1 MTAQPNGGTSRDFM
15 IGGRLLTA
23 GGEQSS
29 PDLPAMPGAEMPG
42 GDTAGGPTAGGA
54 AAGAEVDLWHHGD
67 EDLDPDAPGQL
78 DLAVNVRLPQPPDWL
93 RAQLDAAVGGLGA
106 YPRPDAAVAAVARRH
121 GRDADEVLLTNGA
134 AEAFTLIARALRPR
148 HAVCVHPSFTA
159 PEAAL
164 RDAGHEVRRV
174 VLEPPF
180 TLAAE
185 DIPDDADLVV
195 LGNPTNPTGRPHP
208 VSVLEQL
215 ARPGRVLVVDE
226 AFADAIPGEPASL
239 SARRDL
245 PGVLVV
251 RSLTKAWG
259 LAGLRVGYVLGE
271 PALLAALRQA
281 QPPWP
286 VNSLALTALE
296 SCSQPEA
303 VAWVGRQAA
312 TAASWRQALAAALD
326 ELPGVEV
333 SAGGQAPFLL
343 VRVADATA
351 VRQRL
356 RDLGIAVR
364 RGDTFPGLGDQWLR
378 IAVVGIEHHAR
389 IVDAIARS
397 TGSGAARSR
406 GASRGER
413 PGSMA
418 PPTIGVTKVTS
429 VAVSAARGET
439 ATTKTTSITT
449 ITATAGH
456 RPTSPTGTRPA
467 AEANPTEA
475 RESAGTWA
483 ETGQP
488 AGTGDEA
495 GQPAGTRAETGQPAR
510 TLAKAGEPAGTG
522 VGDVTLI
529 GAGPGGA
536 DLITVRGWRALQAAD
551 VVVADR
557 LADPRLTGELRP
569 GVVLI
574 GAGKSPGA
582 HQLSQDEINEVLI
595 EHARAGR
602 RVARLK
608 GGDPFVFGRGG
619 EEAAACAAAG
629 IPCSVI
635 PGLSSATAGPA
646 LAGIPLTHREVSQS
660 FSVVSGH
667 LPPDHPASRVDW
679 AALAAG
685 TDTLV
690 LLMAVRNL
698 PAIAAH
704 LLGLGRP
711 TATLAACIE
720 SAGTPGQRV
729 RYSTLAG
736 LARPAPGEA
745 PLTNPAIIVIG
756 PTARAVGASH
766 S

>member
-1 MTAQPNGGTSRDFM
+1 
-15 IGGRLLTA
+15 
-23 GGEQSS
+23 
-29 PDLPAMPGAEMPG
+29 MPGAELAAAEIAAAE
-42 GDTAGGPTAGGA
+42 TAGGPA
-54 AAGAEVDLWHHGD
+54 AAGPAAGGEVDLWHHGD

-78 DLAVNVRLPQPPDWL
+78 DLAVNVRLPQPPEWL
-93 RAQLDAAVGGLGA
+93 RARLDAALGGLGA

-121 GRDADEVLLTNGA
+121 GRDVDEVLLTNGA

-164 RDAGHEVRRV
+164 RDGGHEVRRV
-174 VLEPPF
+174 VLKPPF

-195 LGNPTNPTGRPHP
+195 LGNPTNPTGRLHP

-245 PGVLVV
+245 PGALVV

-271 PALLAALRQA
+271 PALLAELRRA
-281 QPPWP
+281 QSPWP

-296 SCSQPEA
+296 SCSQAEA

-343 VRVADATA
+343 VRVAEATA

-356 RDLGIAVR
+356 RELGIAVR

-378 IAVVGIEHHAR
+378 IAVVGPEHHAR
-389 IVDAIARS
+389 IVDAFARS

-406 GASRGER
+406 ASRAER
-413 PGSMA
+413 TSSAA
-418 PPTIGVTKVTS
+418 PPSIGVTKVT
-429 VAVSAARGET
+429 ATTVSAAHGET
-439 ATTKTTSITT
+439 ATSKTTSVTT
-449 ITATAGH
+449 ITATEGH
-456 RPTSPTGTRPA
+456 EPRNPTGTRP
-467 AEANPTEA
+467 
-475 RESAGTWA
+475 RS

-488 AGTGDEA
+488 AGT
-495 GQPAGTRAETGQPAR
+495 RAQA
-510 TLAKAGEPAGTG
+510 AEPTWTG
-522 VGDVTLI
+522 VGAVTLI

-536 DLITVRGWRALQAAD
+536 DLITVRGWRALHAAD

-574 GAGKSPGA
+574 DAGKSPGA

-595 EHARAGR
+595 EHARTGR

-667 LPPDHPASRVDW
+667 LPPGHPASRVDW

-711 TATLAACIE
+711 AATPAASIE

-729 RYSTLAG
+729 RHSTLAG
-736 LARPAPGEA
+736 LARPAPGE
-745 PLTNPAIIVIG
+745 PPVTNPAIIVIG
-756 PTARAVGASH
+756 PTTRALGASH

>member
-1 MTAQPNGGTSRDFM
+1 
-15 IGGRLLTA
+15 
-23 GGEQSS
+23 
-29 PDLPAMPGAEMPG
+29 MPGAETG
-42 GDTAGGPTAGGA
+42 GGPAAGG
-54 AAGAEVDLWHHGD
+54 EVDLWHHGD

-93 RAQLDAAVGGLGA
+93 RARLHAALGGLGA

-174 VLEPPF
+174 LLEPPF
-180 TLAAE
+180 TLTAE

-195 LGNPTNPTGRPHP
+195 LGNPTNPTGRLHP
-208 VSVLEQL
+208 LSVLEQL

-271 PALLAALRQA
+271 PARLAALRQA

-303 VAWVGRQAA
+303 VAWVGRQAGA
-312 TAASWRQALAAALD
+312 AASWRQELAAALD

-356 RDLGIAVR
+356 RELGIAVR

-378 IAVVGIEHHAR
+378 IAVVGPEHHAR
-389 IVDAIARS
+389 VVDAFARS
-397 TGSGAARSR
+397 TGSGAPRSR
-406 GASRGER
+406 SASRADR

-418 PPTIGVTKVTS
+418 PPRIGVTKVTT
-429 VAVSAARGET
+429 VTVSAAHDET

-449 ITATAGH
+449 ITATASHG
-456 RPTSPTGTRPA
+456 TADLSGTTTGSEATQP
-467 AEANPTEA
+467 AEA
-475 RESAGTWA
+475 
-483 ETGQP
+483 
-488 AGTGDEA
+488 DK
-495 GQPAGTRAETGQPAR
+495 PAGTRAEP
-510 TLAKAGEPAGTG
+510 GEPAGTRADAG
-522 VGDVTLI
+522 ELAGTRADAGELAGTRAEAGESTGTGAGAVTLI

-536 DLITVRGWRALQAAD
+536 DLITMRGWRALHAAD

-569 GVVLI
+569 GVVLVD
-574 GAGKSPGA
+574 AGKSPGA
-582 HQLSQDEINEVLI
+582 QQLSQDEINEVLI

-667 LPPDHPASRVDW
+667 LPPGHPASRVDW

-711 TATLAACIE
+711 AATPAACIE
-720 SAGTPGQRV
+720 SAGTPSQRV
-729 RYSTLAG
+729 RHSTLAG
-736 LARPAPGEA
+736 LARPAPGE
-745 PLTNPAIIVIG
+745 PPVTNPAIIVIG
-756 PTARAVGASH
+756 PTARALGASH